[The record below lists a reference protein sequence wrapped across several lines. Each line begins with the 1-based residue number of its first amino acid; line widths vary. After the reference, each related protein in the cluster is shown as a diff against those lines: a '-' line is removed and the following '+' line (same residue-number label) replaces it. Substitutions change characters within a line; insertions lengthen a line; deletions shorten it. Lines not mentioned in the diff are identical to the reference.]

1 MKADIKTKSD
11 PIAIGLNRI
20 TGLLVAL
27 LLLTGNLYAAEYD
40 VQVIDSGRVVAN
52 QDVNLRISLL
62 NNAADGTTMFVE
74 THGVKTTAEGMASF
88 TIGDGKAVTG
98 DFNQIDVGTG
108 VYFVKVEADPRG
120 GENYQLVSNGR
131 LQSVSRVQ
139 KWLFANEKLNTV
151 LIIIIVIW
159 VGIVVY
165 LLLTGM
171 RVTKIENELKQV
183 KKDVDTNR
191 KSAD

>member
-1 MKADIKTKSD
+1 MKLDININ
-11 PIAIGLNRI
+11 PIAIGSNSNWI
-20 TGLLVAL
+20 TGLLLAL
-27 LLLTGNLYAAEYD
+27 LLLTGNVFAADYD
-40 VQVIDSGRVVAN
+40 IQVIDSGRVVAN
-52 QDVNLRISLL
+52 QEVNLRVSLL
-62 NNAADGTTMFVE
+62 NNAADGTAMFVE
-74 THGVKTTAEGMASF
+74 THKVMTAPDGQASF
-88 TIGDGKAVTG
+88 TIGDGKVVTG

-108 VYFVKVEADPRG
+108 VYFVKVEADLRG
-120 GENYQLVSNGR
+120 DENFQLVSNSR

-171 RVTKIENELKQV
+171 RVTKIENELKKMKQ
-183 KKDVDTNR
+183 DAG
-191 KSAD
+191 S

>member
-1 MKADIKTKSD
+1 MKADTKTKFN
-11 PIAIGLNRI
+11 PTAIGFKRI
-20 TGLLVAL
+20 TGLLLAL
-27 LLLTGNLYAAEYD
+27 LLVTGTMYASEYD

-52 QDVNLRISLL
+52 REVNLRISLL
-62 NNAADGTTMFVE
+62 NNAASGAAMFVE
-74 THGVKTTAEGMASF
+74 THQVMTNAEGLASF
-88 TIGDGKAVTG
+88 TIGDGKVITG

-108 VYFVKVEADPRG
+108 VYFVKVEADPGG
-120 GENYQLVSNGR
+120 GENYQLVSNSR

-171 RVTKIENELKQV
+171 RVTKIENELKKV
-183 KKDVDTNR
+183 KQD
-191 KSAD
+191 AGIE